1 MSVKKAYANLVEF
14 LKVNK
19 DKKVNTILDEVIE
32 MCSAKS
38 AGSSAT
44 TVHRDEAGVV
54 THIRC
59 GYFKQWLPVSH
70 VEFGVKTGS
79 ASGFN
84 PMCKEGTSLW
94 TKQQRE
100 AKKAKEELLNAVAAG
115 EIPADEIQSRLDEI
129 EEARTTVVAHP
140 LGVETLEEALALS
153 SDDLDAMAAEA
164 YEDESEEVEEDEVA

>member
-1 MSVKKAYANLVEF
+1 MSIKKAYAGIVEF

-19 DKKVNTILDEVIE
+19 DKKVGTILDEVIE

-44 TVHRDEAGVV
+44 TINRNEEGVI

-59 GYFKQWLPVSH
+59 GYFKRWLPVSH
-70 VEFGVKTGS
+70 VEFGAKSGS

-84 PMCKEGTSLW
+84 PMCKEGISLW

-100 AKKAKEELLNAVAAG
+100 AKKAKEELLNAVASG
-115 EIPADEIQSRLDEI
+115 EVPADQIQTRLDDI
-129 EEARTTVVAHP
+129 EVARTEVFAHP
-140 LGVETLEEALALS
+140 LGTETLEEALALS
-153 SDDLDAMAAEA
+153 EADLDEMASVEL
-164 YEDESEEVEEDEVA
+164 EEIDEDEVA

>member
-1 MSVKKAYANLVEF
+1 MSIKKAYAGIVEF

-44 TVHRDEAGVV
+44 TVHRNDEGVV

-115 EIPADEIQSRLDEI
+115 DVPADEIQSRLDAI
-129 EEARTTVVAHP
+129 EEARTEVVAHP
-140 LGVETLEEALALS
+140 LGTETLEEALALS
-153 SDDLDAMAAEA
+153 EADLDSMASEA
-164 YEDESEEVEEDEVA
+164 YEDDSEDEVEEVA